1 MPVRI
6 LEGHAALKV
15 ADALAIAD
23 IHIGG
28 EKEFDKAGIRM
39 PEYIERMG
47 EEIEKLMQASKA
59 ERLVILGD
67 LKHSITWAGKRESES
82 MTRLLRNLSEVV
94 KIDIVPGNHDGDI
107 RKILGPRKNI
117 RFHPAQGF
125 GYKDVY
131 FMHGHAWPHR
141 SFLECGY
148 AILGH
153 NHPVLE
159 IRDSLGKR
167 WVEKIWIAAD
177 MDRPAAEKI
186 YGKQK
191 MLPKIIFMPA
201 FSDLAGGKPV
211 NKNEGFLGPIAKLT
225 DIENAQ
231 MYLLDGTY
239 VGILGETGLSF
250 LRDA

>member
-1 MPVRI
+1 MRIRI

-15 ADALAIAD
+15 DDALAIAD
-23 IHIGG
+23 IHIGS
-28 EKEFDKAGIRM
+28 EREFDKAGIRM
-39 PEYIERMG
+39 PDYIEKM
-47 EEIEKLMQASKA
+47 EEDIGKLVQASKA
-59 ERLVILGD
+59 KRLIILGD
-67 LKHSITWAGKRESES
+67 LKHSIAWAGKRESES
-82 MTRLLRNLSEVV
+82 ITRLLRNLSERVG
-94 KIDIVPGNHDGDI
+94 IDIIPGNHDGDI
-107 RKILGPRKNI
+107 RKIFGLRKNI
-117 RFHPAQGF
+117 RFHPAKGF
-125 GYKDVY
+125 GYKDAY

-141 SFLECGY
+141 SFLKCGY

-167 WVEKIWIAAD
+167 WAEKIWITAD

-186 YGKQK
+186 YGRQK

-201 FSDLAGGKPV
+201 FSNLAGGKPV

-239 VGILGETGLSF
+239 AGILGDAGPSF
-250 LRDA
+250 LRGA